1 MISVKSQEN
10 STLKTQYKKYN
21 NICININTNNIC
33 MQFVYNNINTNNIIQ
48 INTNN
53 ICIYHLPPPIFSA
66 LSQDEQIKF
75 KTW

>member
-1 MISVKSQEN
+1 MISMKSQEN

-21 NICININTNNIC
+21 NIIC
-33 MQFVYNNINTNNIIQ
+33 LF
-48 INTNN
+48 
-53 ICIYHLPPPIFSA
+53 PPPIWSA